1 MRHSDNIIRR
11 HREHH
16 PQVSIGLF
24 FVLLGV
30 ALLIATN
37 DWLHLGGIKE
47 YFTWETA
54 LMFIGALLLVNLNFI
69 GGLALISIGGWF
81 WIDDRYGYIPELI
94 KTVYWPSVIILAG
107 IIFIISSFVKRR
119 KLEK

>member
-1 MRHSDNIIRR
+1 MRHSDNIMKR

-24 FVLLGV
+24 FILLGV

-54 LMFIGALLLVNLNFI
+54 LVFIGALLLLNLNFI
-69 GGLALISIGGWF
+69 GGLAMISIGGWF
-81 WIDDRYGYIPELI
+81 WIDDRYGYIPDLM
-94 KTVYWPSVIILAG
+94 KTIYWPSVIILAG
-107 IIFIISSFVKRR
+107 IIFIISHFFKR
-119 KLEK
+119 KKQV

>member
-1 MRHSDNIIRR
+1 MRHSDNFMKR

-24 FVLLGV
+24 FILLGV

-37 DWLHLGGIKE
+37 DWLNLGGVKE

-54 LMFIGALLLVNLNFI
+54 LIFIGALLLLNLNFI
-69 GGLALISIGGWF
+69 GGLAMISIGGWF
-81 WIDDRYGYIPELI
+81 WIDDRYGYIPDLL
-94 KTVYWPSVIILAG
+94 KTYYWPAAIILAG
-107 IIFIISSFVKRR
+107 IFFIISSLIKRINR
-119 KLEK
+119 E